1 MFIRPLKLTQHVDVQ
16 GPENATTVILLHSL
30 GTDMHLWDLQ
40 MPRLTERYR
49 VVRLDI
55 RGHGLSAV
63 DALPFSMK
71 DLSRGVGDAESAGRP
86 GGRGGRSGAL
96 HRARRQ

>member
-40 MPRLTERYR
+40 MPLRHRYGAQGRRMFSSMVLSILREELSVIGSRRNLSTRLK
-49 VVRLDI
+49 LM
-55 RGHGLSAV
+55 A
-63 DALPFSMK
+63 
-71 DLSRGVGDAESAGRP
+71 
-86 GGRGGRSGAL
+86 
-96 HRARRQ
+96 